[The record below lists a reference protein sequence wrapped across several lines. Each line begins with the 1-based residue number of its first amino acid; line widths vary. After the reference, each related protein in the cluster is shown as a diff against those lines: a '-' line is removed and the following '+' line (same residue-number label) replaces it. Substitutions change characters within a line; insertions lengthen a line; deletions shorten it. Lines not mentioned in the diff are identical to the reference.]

1 MFIFDFVAETILDQI
16 LDWIYGKIIGF
27 LNDFFVMMNN
37 MGVELFEL
45 PWVNAVTTF
54 FSYLGWAL
62 FGVGLVVG
70 AFECAIEYQGG
81 RGSIKDTAMNYI
93 KGFMA
98 VSLFTVVPVNL
109 YSLCVSLQG
118 TFGSA
123 ITGITNAE
131 SIGLTAQQV
140 LMSASFPG
148 IGNPILMTFCA
159 VMMGYAVI
167 KVFFANLKRGGILLI
182 QIAVGSLY
190 MFSVP
195 RGYID
200 GFIQWCKQVI
210 GICITAFLQS
220 TILTAGLMVFKDHPL
235 LGLPLIKN
243 HSAFLDMIAPSVI
256 QFYTDHYICGNTYR
270 SVWALREYPTATDEQ
285 AILRH
290 LGEKDGVT
298 LRIYTR
304 QVTPAEEKK
313 IISNAANK
321 NRMKQGNTE
330 NLQETV
336 TAASNL
342 QDVTA
347 IISTMHRNRE
357 PLLHTAVFLEL
368 SAPDMEVLIS
378 LDGSKNEHNEYRKFA
393 NGKGSF
399 DTIMNNLRA
408 IRKELP
414 DFFKTI
420 QFNTVLN
427 PKHNYE
433 NIKEYFQT
441 DEIVADRFKK
451 YFFPFWL

>member
-235 LGLPLIKN
+235 LGLGLMLSSTEVPRI
-243 HSAFLDMIAPSVI
+243 AGQFGLDGGMVDRQHAVLNYAAGQWYIEDLGSRNGVRI
-256 QFYTDHYICGNTYR
+256 QDAKDGKLYQVSKEHPCRINAGDIIFIGNTR
-270 SVWALREYPTATDEQ
+270 
-285 AILRH
+285 
-290 LGEKDGVT
+290 
-298 LRIYTR
+298 
-304 QVTPAEEKK
+304 
-313 IISNAANK
+313 
-321 NRMKQGNTE
+321 
-330 NLQETV
+330 
-336 TAASNL
+336 
-342 QDVTA
+342 
-347 IISTMHRNRE
+347 
-357 PLLHTAVFLEL
+357 
-368 SAPDMEVLIS
+368 
-378 LDGSKNEHNEYRKFA
+378 
-393 NGKGSF
+393 
-399 DTIMNNLRA
+399 LRA
-408 IRKELP
+408 K
-414 DFFKTI
+414 
-420 QFNTVLN
+420 
-427 PKHNYE
+427 
-433 NIKEYFQT
+433 
-441 DEIVADRFKK
+441 
-451 YFFPFWL
+451 

>member
-148 IGNPILMTFCA
+148 IGNPILMTFC
-159 VMMGYAVI
+159 V
-167 KVFFANLKRGGILLI
+167 
-182 QIAVGSLY
+182 S
-190 MFSVP
+190 
-195 RGYID
+195 
-200 GFIQWCKQVI
+200 
-210 GICITAFLQS
+210 
-220 TILTAGLMVFKDHPL
+220 
-235 LGLPLIKN
+235 
-243 HSAFLDMIAPSVI
+243 
-256 QFYTDHYICGNTYR
+256 
-270 SVWALREYPTATDEQ
+270 
-285 AILRH
+285 
-290 LGEKDGVT
+290 
-298 LRIYTR
+298 TR
-304 QVTPAEEKK
+304 QEEMCSVSSLNGHSLPPVWQICSPLTIPARQ
-313 IISNAANK
+313 IRMAFISA
-321 NRMKQGNTE
+321 G
-330 NLQETV
+330 
-336 TAASNL
+336 
-342 QDVTA
+342 
-347 IISTMHRNRE
+347 ISLGAMSLWTLTRE
-357 PLLHTAVFLEL
+357 PMTRQM
-368 SAPDMEVLIS
+368 PIS
-378 LDGSKNEHNEYRKFA
+378 
-393 NGKGSF
+393 
-399 DTIMNNLRA
+399 
-408 IRKELP
+408 
-414 DFFKTI
+414 
-420 QFNTVLN
+420 
-427 PKHNYE
+427 
-433 NIKEYFQT
+433 
-441 DEIVADRFKK
+441 
-451 YFFPFWL
+451 